1 MKKLN
6 STFRINVDKQSS
18 SFKININNSKKK
30 FNFLSKYFYEN
41 KNHLFSKIITCKER
55 KKENFWFLNQNK
67 SLDLLYTLNKSH
79 FTTKYTSK
87 YFSSQDDHKSKR
99 ISKGIN
105 YSNIQNNENNHRI
118 NILNNNELSMEEKNI
133 NNIKVTEISKKES
146 ENYSNTKF
154 LNFQNYNPEIID
166 KQSNIF
172 NFTEKLPQKLQHF
185 VKLGRYDR
193 PIGYMLLFYPCAWGL
208 TLSTPYLDY
217 HYIYNIFLFLSGS
230 ILMRSSGCII
240 NDMWDR
246 NIDKMVE
253 RSKMR
258 PLAAGFLTMN
268 EASIFLSVHLALSLL
283 ILLKLPLASIIAGL
297 SVMPIVCIY
306 PFMKRITYLPQIFL
320 GICFNSGVVVGF
332 PAFDGLTD
340 LNIVF
345 PIFLGGI
352 FWTLIYDTIYAHMDK
367 LDDAKINVK
376 STALYFGEKS
386 KFYFYIIN
394 LIMITCFYIG
404 LKNYSKK
411 SLDLEKQD
419 SSNNF
424 IKQKKS
430 IINLNSTNV
439 IKNEETENDIKE
451 YNIWNKSPS
460 FLLLF
465 FGFLYQVHLIKSVNL
480 NEPLSC
486 LKTFKKNNLFGIMI
500 LAACLSK
507 FYERNSKEEKT
518 N

>member
-1 MKKLN
+1 L
-6 STFRINVDKQSS
+6 
-18 SFKININNSKKK
+18 
-30 FNFLSKYFYEN
+30 
-41 KNHLFSKIITCKER
+41 
-55 KKENFWFLNQNK
+55 
-67 SLDLLYTLNKSH
+67 
-79 FTTKYTSK
+79 
-87 YFSSQDDHKSKR
+87 
-99 ISKGIN
+99 
-105 YSNIQNNENNHRI
+105 
-118 NILNNNELSMEEKNI
+118 
-133 NNIKVTEISKKES
+133 
-146 ENYSNTKF
+146 
-154 LNFQNYNPEIID
+154 
-166 KQSNIF
+166 
-172 NFTEKLPQKLQHF
+172 
-185 VKLGRYDR
+185 
-193 PIGYMLLFYPCAWGL
+193 
-208 TLSTPYLDY
+208 
-217 HYIYNIFLFLSGS
+217 
-230 ILMRSSGCII
+230 
-240 NDMWDR
+240 
-246 NIDKMVE
+246 
-253 RSKMR
+253 
-258 PLAAGFLTMN
+258 
-268 EASIFLSVHLALSLL
+268 
-283 ILLKLPLASIIAGL
+283 L